1 MFVHVSILRIIREM
15 NCSNGYDSQQQCPMD
30 VRDLQV
36 FLSVAKHLN
45 YTRAAE
51 EVNLS
56 QPSVSV
62 RMRELER
69 DLGSKLFEQLGKKIA
84 LTEAGQLLV
93 PFANRVI
100 AAMSDARHA
109 IDELQGLERGLLRIG
124 ASTTPGMYLIPRT
137 IAHFKRR
144 HPRIEVQLA
153 VKDTRQIE
161 DGVIRN
167 EFDFGFVGGHLA
179 GDEVDVLPWITDE
192 IILIVPLG
200 HRFASKRSVTPQDL
214 SSEKFIFR
222 EQGSATR
229 AVVGSHLRKLRIEAD
244 AIMEIENPE
253 SVKKAVQNGLGI
265 AFISAFAVETDLKA
279 KTLVAVKTRNLEI
292 RRELKIV
299 YRKDKHLSRAAQ
311 TFIEMAKQ

>member
-1 MFVHVSILRIIREM
+1 
-15 NCSNGYDSQQQCPMD
+15 MD
-30 VRDLQV
+30 ARDLQI

-62 RMRELER
+62 RMRELEH
-69 DLGSKLFEQLGKKIA
+69 DLGAKLFEQLGKKIA

-93 PFANRVI
+93 PYATRVI

-124 ASTTPGMYLIPRT
+124 ASTTPGMYIIPRT
-137 IAHFKRR
+137 IANFKR
-144 HPRIEVQLA
+144 HYPKIEVHLA

-179 GDEVDVLPWITDE
+179 GDEVDVLAWMTDQ
-192 IILIVPLG
+192 LALVVPSNHHLA
-200 HRFASKRSVTPQDL
+200 RKKSVTIADL
-214 SSEKFIFR
+214 RRERFILR
-222 EQGSATR
+222 EAGSATR
-229 AVVGSHLRKLRIEAD
+229 AAVARHLKKAALEVETV
-244 AIMEIENPE
+244 MEMENPE
-253 SVKKAVQNGLGI
+253 SVKKAVQSGLGI
-265 AFISAFAVETDLKA
+265 AFISKFAIETELKA
-279 KTLVAVKTRNLEI
+279 KSLVAI
-292 RRELKIV
+292 RVNGLDINRELKIV
-299 YRKDKHLSRAAQ
+299 YRKDKHLGRAAQ
-311 TFIEMAKQ
+311 KFIDMARK

>member
-1 MFVHVSILRIIREM
+1 
-15 NCSNGYDSQQQCPMD
+15 MD
-30 VRDLQV
+30 IRDLQV
-36 FLSVAKHLN
+36 FLAVSTRLN
-45 YTRAAE
+45 FTRAGE
-51 EVNLS
+51 DVHLS

-62 RMRELER
+62 RMRQLEEEL
-69 DLGSKLFEQLGKKIA
+69 GVKLFEQLGKRVA

-93 PFANRVI
+93 PYATRVI
-100 AAMSDARHA
+100 AAMSDAREA
-109 IDELQGLERGLLRIG
+109 IEGLRGLERGALRIG
-124 ASTTPGMYLIPRT
+124 ASTTPGMYVIPRT

-144 HPRIEVQLA
+144 YPKIEVHLA

-161 DGVIRN
+161 QGVIRN

-200 HRFASKRSVTPQDL
+200 HRLARNRSVTPQDL

-229 AVVGSHLRKLRIEAD
+229 AVVATHLRKFRVDAEAV
-244 AIMEIENPE
+244 MEIENPE

-265 AFISAFAVETDLKA
+265 AFISAFAAKTDLKA
-279 KTLVAVKTRNLEI
+279 RTLVSVEIRNLKI
-292 RRELKIV
+292 LRELKIV
-299 YRKDKHLSRAAQ
+299 YRRDKHLSRAAQ
-311 TFIEMAKQ
+311 TFIEMARK

>member
-1 MFVHVSILRIIREM
+1 
-15 NCSNGYDSQQQCPMD
+15 MD
-30 VRDLQV
+30 IRDLQV
-36 FLSVAKHLN
+36 FLAVSTRLN
-45 YTRAAE
+45 FTRAGE
-51 EVNLS
+51 DVHLS

-62 RMRELER
+62 RMRQLEEEL
-69 DLGSKLFEQLGKKIA
+69 GVKLFEQLGKRVA

-93 PFANRVI
+93 PYATRVI
-100 AAMSDARHA
+100 AAMRDAREA
-109 IDELQGLERGLLRIG
+109 IEGLQGLERGALRIG
-124 ASTTPGMYLIPRT
+124 ASTTPGMYVIPRT

-144 HPRIEVQLA
+144 YPKIEVHLA

-161 DGVIRN
+161 EGVIRN

-200 HRFASKRSVTPQDL
+200 HRLAGKRSVTPQDL

-229 AVVGSHLRKLRIEAD
+229 AVVATHLRKFRVDAEAV
-244 AIMEIENPE
+244 MEIENPE

-265 AFISAFAVETDLKA
+265 AFISAFAAETDLKA
-279 KTLVAVKTRNLEI
+279 KTLVAVEIRNLKI

-299 YRKDKHLSRAAQ
+299 YRRDKHLSRAAQ
-311 TFIEMAKQ
+311 TFLEMARE

>member
-1 MFVHVSILRIIREM
+1 MGI
-15 NCSNGYDSQQQCPMD
+15 
-30 VRDLQV
+30 RDLQV
-36 FLSVAKHLN
+36 FLAVSTRLN
-45 YTRAAE
+45 FTRAGE
-51 EVNLS
+51 DVHLS

-62 RMRELER
+62 RMRQLEEK
-69 DLGSKLFEQLGKKIA
+69 LGVKLFEQLGKRVA

-93 PFANRVI
+93 PYATRVI
-100 AAMSDARHA
+100 AAMSDARDA

-144 HPRIEVQLA
+144 YPKIEVHLA

-161 DGVIRN
+161 EGVIRN

-192 IILIVPLG
+192 IILIVPPG
-200 HRFASKRSVTPQDL
+200 HRLARKRSVTPQDL
-214 SSEKFIFR
+214 CSEKFIFR

-229 AVVGSHLRKLRIEAD
+229 AVVASHLRKLRVDAEAV
-244 AIMEIENPE
+244 MEIENPE

-265 AFISAFAVETDLKA
+265 AFISAFAAATDLRA
-279 KTLVAVKTRNLEI
+279 RTLVAVEIRDLKI

-299 YRKDKHLSRAAQ
+299 FRRDKHLSRAAQ
-311 TFIEMAKQ
+311 TFIEMAKE

>member
-1 MFVHVSILRIIREM
+1 
-15 NCSNGYDSQQQCPMD
+15 MD

-45 YTRAAE
+45 YTRAGE

-93 PFANRVI
+93 PYATRII
-100 AAMSDARHA
+100 AAMSDARQA

-124 ASTTPGMYLIPRT
+124 ASTTPGMYLIPR
-137 IAHFKRR
+137 IVAHFKRR
-144 HPRIEVQLA
+144 YPKIEVHLA

-179 GDEVDVLPWITDE
+179 GDEVDVLPWMTDH
-192 IILIVPLG
+192 LVLVVP
-200 HRFASKRSVTPQDL
+200 S
-214 SSEKFIFR
+214 
-222 EQGSATR
+222 
-229 AVVGSHLRKLRIEAD
+229 SHLL
-244 AIMEIENPE
+244 
-253 SVKKAVQNGLGI
+253 
-265 AFISAFAVETDLKA
+265 
-279 KTLVAVKTRNLEI
+279 TLAER
-292 RRELKIV
+292 
-299 YRKDKHLSRAAQ
+299 
-311 TFIEMAKQ
+311 